1 MRLAGT
7 DVLVSSDI
15 WFALLTIWMET
26 GDGVGWLRADRG
38 PEGLHGRGSNSA
50 GRFGLVQ
57 HCDRLVQ
64 TLRHGLSSQPAAAAV
79 AAAVSTAAATTAA
92 AAATATTTTTA
103 AATAAALAA
112 AKFAAQP
119 RFRRLKEKWI
129 TADTH
134 THTLTRIH
142 THTTL
147 ECSNDCRFFLP
158 HNPAIR

>member
-92 AAATATTTTTA
+92 AATATTTA